1 MFFSVVIPLYN
12 KERYIDATLQ
22 SVVAQTW
29 EDYEVLLVD
38 DGSTDG
44 SLSLVEPFLRD
55 SRFRLIRQTNAGVSV
70 ARNTGI
76 NQARGEYICFLDADD
91 LWLPEYLQTAHDN
104 IMHYP
109 EIRMVV
115 TAYNAFE
122 TNPSQPLF
130 RCTLERYFMDRV
142 RLVDFYKYCVL
153 RGGTFA
159 QTSGVIIHREVFSR
173 EHLEFRPG
181 CSMGEDLD
189 MWVRVAAKGEVLY
202 INQPLESYRY
212 DWNEGLV
219 AEGKSI
225 RASYPY
231 WEWYNVDAVSPYKDT
246 FTSLMMYSMAHKG
259 MRQKEYELTRQCLH
273 RVQGGDYLL
282 KRIIL
287 YLRSILHI

>member
-29 EDYEVLLVD
+29 QDYEVLLVD

-76 NQARGEYICFLDADD
+76 NQARGEYVCFLDADD
-91 LWLPEYLQTAHDN
+91 LWLPEYLQIAHDN

-109 EIRMVV
+109 EIGMVV
-115 TAYNAFE
+115 TAYNAFD
-122 TNPSQPLF
+122 TIPSNTLF
-130 RCTLERYFMDRV
+130 CNSLVKYFRDGV
-142 RLVDFYKYCVL
+142 KSLDFYEYCV
-153 RGGTFA
+153 RTGGTIA
-159 QTSGVIIHREVFSR
+159 QTSGVILRHDELGEGRV
-173 EHLEFRPG
+173 LFRAG

-189 MWVRVAAKGEVLY
+189 VWVRVAAKGNVLY
-202 INQPLESYRY
+202 INQPLVAYRY
-212 DWNEGLV
+212 DWSEGLI
-219 AEGKSI
+219 AQGKSI
-225 RASYPY
+225 RVSYPY
-231 WEWYNVDAVSPYKDT
+231 WEWYVVDSTSKYKNI
-246 FTSLMMYSMAHKG
+246 FASLMIYKLARKG
-259 MRQKEYELTRQCLH
+259 MESHEYELTRQCL
-273 RVQGGDYLL
+273 RRIQGGEYMM

-287 YLRSILHI
+287 YLRSVLHI